1 MTMTI
6 GKTKTNLLTLQDL
19 FNRQMVNQFKML
31 QDGMYDAFKYEST
44 ATIPVDDVRLMSYHI
59 QQLMSEIGEVLDA
72 DKRWKNFRNQKYD
85 EGAKLEEIADCFIV
99 LMNVAMFSGFDG
111 SQLVDVIEEKLN
123 KVSERIGGHKLGG
136 VTPLPLITKGE
147 IDYERY

>member
-1 MTMTI
+1 MKIGAMMKMKRMI
-6 GKTKTNLLTLQDL
+6 GKTNNPMTLQYL
-19 FNRQMVNQFKML
+19 FKHQMANQSKML
-31 QDGMYDAFKYEST
+31 QDGMYDMFKSEGT
-44 ATIPVDDVRLMSYHI
+44 TTIPVDDVRLMSYHI

-111 SQLVDVIEEKLN
+111 IQLTDAIVNKLN
-123 KVSERIGGHKLGG
+123 EVSERIGA
-136 VTPLPLITKGE
+136 
-147 IDYERY
+147 